1 MRRYIL
7 TIAALVVSF
16 VAFAQVSREVE
27 VTKQYVPK
35 LQPAQKLDM
44 VTDKQDTV
52 TIRPEIDYTIAPKS
66 FASALSTSK
75 FRPAT
80 VTYWEFN
87 KRYPFYVKVGA
98 GYPLTSELDIYA
110 TVNRA
115 DVGYITGYINHRGQF
130 SNIKGE
136 NELHKGEPVPY
147 DNNSQQMTNR
157 IGVNGGKYIGRYT
170 LDGDLYYQSN
180 MYHRYPQTVTEET
193 ADEINFENVAARV
206 TFGDS
211 FSDLSKVNFGIYAS
225 ADYYNDKS
233 EYLFD
238 TEDGLDLQQFTL
250 TAGAKV
256 ARNLGKSA
264 KLMLSL
270 GYDGYYGMKSLESY
284 SDNILSLSAQFD
296 YHAKRIF
303 DLKAG
308 ITYSYDN
315 VAAIEKSAN
324 HLLPYLYAGADV
336 LENGT
341 VVPYVEF
348 DSRLINNSY
357 QQLQRTNPYVSMPAE
372 IASLPNTRIYN
383 ARVGICGHI
392 QGNKLAYRLYGNIGL
407 LSNALYWYSP
417 TPAYFEAVVDKQRV
431 MSLEAS
437 LEYKPI
443 SQLYISAAVKAM
455 KYTVPESVA
464 VENSKPSLLGNIGV
478 RYTHS
483 KFAIGT
489 TAELVGATRWSVGTA
504 VEDSAVVTYPMY
516 VDLDVTFDWFISK
529 KCTLY
534 AEGRNLTNSK
544 IYHWALY
551 KEYGVGA
558 IMGVKIQ
565 F

>member
-1 MRRYIL
+1 M
-7 TIAALVVSF
+7 
-16 VAFAQVSREVE
+16 
-27 VTKQYVPK
+27 TKQYVPK
-35 LQPAQKLDM
+35 LQAAQKLDM

-52 TIRPEIDYTIAPKS
+52 TIRPEIDYTITPKS
-66 FASALSTSK
+66 FASALTTSK

-87 KRYPFYVKVGA
+87 KRYPIYVKVGA
-98 GYPLTSELDIYA
+98 GYPLASEADIYA
-110 TVNRA
+110 TIDRA

-136 NELHKGEPVPY
+136 IELHKGEVVPY
-147 DNNSQQMTNR
+147 DNNSQQMVNR

-170 LDGDLYYQSN
+170 LDGELYYQSD
-180 MYHRYPQTVTEET
+180 MYHRYPQVVTEER
-193 ADEINFENVAARV
+193 ADEVNFENMAAKI

-211 FSDLSKVNFGIYAS
+211 FSDLSKVNFGVYAA

-238 TEDGLDLQQFTL
+238 TEEGLKLQQFSL
-250 TAGAKV
+250 SAGAKV

-264 KLMLSL
+264 GLLLSV
-270 GYDGYYGMKSLESY
+270 GYDGYYGIKSLDSY
-284 SDNILSLSAQFD
+284 SNNILSLSAQFN

-308 ITYSYDN
+308 IAYSYDN
-315 VAAIEKSAN
+315 VATIDKSAN

-357 QQLQRTNPYVSMPAE
+357 QQLQRTNQYISVPTE
-372 IASLPNTRIYN
+372 IVSLPNTRVYN

-417 TPAYFEAVVDKQRV
+417 TPAYFDVVVDKQRV

-455 KYTVPESVA
+455 KYTVPESVT
-464 VENSKPSLLGNIGV
+464 VENCKPDVLGNMGI
-478 RYTHS
+478 RYTHK

-489 TAELVGATRWSVGTA
+489 TAELVGATRWSVGTE
-504 VEDSAVVTYPMY
+504 VENSAVVTYPTY
-516 VDLDVTFDWFISK
+516 VDLDVTFDWFISNQ
-529 KCTLY
+529 CTLY
-534 AEGRNLTNSK
+534 VEGRNLTNSK

-551 KEYGVGA
+551 KEYGAGGIV
-558 IMGVKIQ
+558 GVKIQ

>member
-136 NELHKGEPVPY
+136 NELHKGEAVPY

-392 QGNKLAYRLYGNIGL
+392 QGNKLAYRFYGNIGL

-455 KYTVPESVA
+455 RYTVPESVA

-534 AEGRNLTNSK
+534 VEGRNLTNSK

>member
-1 MRRYIL
+1 M
-7 TIAALVVSF
+7 
-16 VAFAQVSREVE
+16 
-27 VTKQYVPK
+27 TKQYVPK
-35 LQPAQKLDM
+35 LQAAQKLNM

-52 TIRPEIDYTIAPKS
+52 TIRPEIDYTITPKS
-66 FASALSTSK
+66 FASALTTSK

-87 KRYPFYVKVGA
+87 KRYPIYVKVGA
-98 GYPLTSELDIYA
+98 GYPLASEADIYA
-110 TVNRA
+110 TIDRA

-130 SNIKGE
+130 SNIKDE
-136 NELHKGEPVPY
+136 IELHKGEVVPY
-147 DNNSQQMTNR
+147 DNNSQQMVNR

-170 LDGDLYYQSN
+170 LDGELYYQSD
-180 MYHRYPQTVTEET
+180 MYHRYPQVVTEES
-193 ADEINFENVAARV
+193 ADEVNFENMAAKI

-211 FSDLSKVNFGIYAS
+211 FSDLSKVNFGVYAA

-238 TEDGLDLQQFTL
+238 TEEGLKLQQFSL
-250 TAGAKV
+250 SAGAKV

-264 KLMLSL
+264 GLLLSV
-270 GYDGYYGMKSLESY
+270 GYDGYYGIKSLDSY
-284 SDNILSLSAQFD
+284 SNNILSLSAQFN

-315 VAAIEKSAN
+315 VATIDKSAN

-357 QQLQRTNPYVSMPAE
+357 QQLQRTNQYISVPTE
-372 IASLPNTRIYN
+372 IVSLPNTRVYN

-417 TPAYFEAVVDKQRV
+417 TSAYFDVVVDKQRV

-455 KYTVPESVA
+455 KYTVPESVT
-464 VENSKPSLLGNIGV
+464 VENCKPAVLGNMGI
-478 RYTHS
+478 RYTHK

-489 TAELVGATRWSVGTA
+489 TAELVGATRWSVGTE
-504 VEDSAVVTYPMY
+504 VENSAVVTYPTY
-516 VDLDVTFDWFISK
+516 IDLDVTFDWFISNQ
-529 KCTLY
+529 CTLY
-534 AEGRNLTNSK
+534 VEGRNLTNSK

-551 KEYGVGA
+551 KEYGAGGIV
-558 IMGVKIQ
+558 GVKIQ

>member
-98 GYPLTSELDIYA
+98 GYPLASELDIYA

-136 NELHKGEPVPY
+136 IELHKGEVVPY
-147 DNNSQQMTNR
+147 NNNSQQMVNR

-170 LDGDLYYQSN
+170 LDGELYYQSD
-180 MYHRYPQTVTEET
+180 MYHRYPQVVTEES
-193 ADEINFENVAARV
+193 ADEVNFENMAAKI

-211 FSDLSKVNFGIYAS
+211 FSDLSKVNFGVYAA

-238 TEDGLDLQQFTL
+238 TEEGLKLQQFSL
-250 TAGAKV
+250 SAGAKV

-264 KLMLSL
+264 GLLLSV
-270 GYDGYYGMKSLESY
+270 GYDGYYGIKSLDSY
-284 SDNILSLSAQFD
+284 SNNILSLSAQFN

-315 VAAIEKSAN
+315 VATIDKSAN

-357 QQLQRTNPYVSMPAE
+357 QQLQRTNQYISVPTE
-372 IASLPNTRIYN
+372 IVSLPNTRVYN

-417 TPAYFEAVVDKQRV
+417 TPAYFDVVVDKQRV

-455 KYTVPESVA
+455 KYTVPESVT
-464 VENSKPSLLGNIGV
+464 VENCKPDVLGNMGI
-478 RYTHS
+478 RYTHK

-489 TAELVGATRWSVGTA
+489 TAELVGATRWSVGTE
-504 VEDSAVVTYPMY
+504 VENSAVVTYPTY
-516 VDLDVTFDWFISK
+516 VDLDVTFDWFISNQ
-529 KCTLY
+529 CTLY
-534 AEGRNLTNSK
+534 VEGRNLTNSK

-551 KEYGVGA
+551 KEYGAGGIV
-558 IMGVKIQ
+558 GVKIQ

>member
-16 VAFAQVSREVE
+16 IAFAQVNREVE

-35 LQPAQKLDM
+35 LQAAQKLDM

-52 TIRPEIDYTIAPKS
+52 TIRPEIDYTITPKS
-66 FASALSTSK
+66 FASALTTSK

-87 KRYPFYVKVGA
+87 KRYPIYVKVGA
-98 GYPLTSELDIYA
+98 GYPLASEADIYA
-110 TVNRA
+110 TIDRA

-136 NELHKGEPVPY
+136 IELHKSEVVPY
-147 DNNSQQMTNR
+147 DNNSQQMVNR

-170 LDGDLYYQSN
+170 LDGELYYQSD
-180 MYHRYPQTVTEET
+180 MYHRYPQVVTEVS
-193 ADEINFENVAARV
+193 ADEVNFENMAAKI

-211 FSDLSKVNFGIYAS
+211 FSDLSKVNFGVYAA

-238 TEDGLDLQQFTL
+238 TEEGMKLQQFSL
-250 TAGAKV
+250 SAGAKV

-264 KLMLSL
+264 GLLLSV
-270 GYDGYYGMKSLESY
+270 GYDGYYGIKSLDSY
-284 SDNILSLSAQFD
+284 SNNILSLSAQFN

-315 VAAIEKSAN
+315 VATIDKSAN

-357 QQLQRTNPYVSMPAE
+357 QQLQRTNQYISVPTE
-372 IASLPNTRIYN
+372 IVSLPNTRVYN

-417 TPAYFEAVVDKQRV
+417 TPAYFDVVVDKQRV

-455 KYTVPESVA
+455 KYTVPESVT
-464 VENSKPSLLGNIGV
+464 VENCKPDVLGNMGI
-478 RYTHS
+478 RYTHK

-489 TAELVGATRWSVGTA
+489 TAELVGATRWSVGTE
-504 VEDSAVVTYPMY
+504 VENSAVVTYPTY
-516 VDLDVTFDWFISK
+516 VDLDVTFDWFISNQ
-529 KCTLY
+529 CTLY
-534 AEGRNLTNSK
+534 VEGRNLTNSK

-551 KEYGVGA
+551 KEYGAGGIV
-558 IMGVKIQ
+558 GVKIQ